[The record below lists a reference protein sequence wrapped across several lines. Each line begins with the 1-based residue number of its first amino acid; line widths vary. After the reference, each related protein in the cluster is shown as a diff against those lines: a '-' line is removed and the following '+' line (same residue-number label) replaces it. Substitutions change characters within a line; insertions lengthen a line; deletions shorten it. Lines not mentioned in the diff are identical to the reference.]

1 MTPRRFALAVLCVC
15 GLLAAPAD
23 ALATPSLA
31 AFELSAPGKRAL
43 SARSL
48 SVTSVPR
55 GPSKYPTFAIGSW
68 TVGSS
73 AKIGLN
79 GALRFS
85 ASKRTIS
92 ATGLTVTISRTSS
105 YVTARLGGSSVR
117 LFTLTPAKPAV
128 LDAAQQRASLA
139 GARVALTRAATIRLK
154 TSLRLRRA
162 PSTATL
168 GTLTV
173 AVAPELTLP
182 PVPVALPAPAP
193 PAPIDSV
200 TPVPTAT
207 ATATPAPT
215 ATATPVPEPACADR
229 FAATPASSVDW
240 FSCDLG
246 ESGTLKSWTNYVQRA
261 FPAVPCA
268 GTPGGTVVAGGGAA
282 RVVASTAYDQRF
294 PMVSSDVRPDGSAT
308 ITVSGN
314 VTYTMAVHGIDE
326 SIGAF
331 RIEIAPGGQSGT
343 VYADGRY
350 KPFEMGGD
358 VCTTAPQ
365 NYAGVAVLSL
375 DLTGIAPVTAGGVR
389 RWVHVPAKIAATAG
403 ERIGGGAY
411 TAGSAWGSFTIA
423 LPAAGA
429 SR

>member
-1 MTPRRFALAVLCVC
+1 MTLRRFALAVLCVC

-23 ALATPSLA
+23 AFATPSLA
-31 AFELSAPGKRAL
+31 AFELSASGKRAL

-48 SVTSVPR
+48 SVTSAPR
-55 GPSKYPTFAIGSW
+55 GPAKYPTFAIGGW
-68 TVGSS
+68 TIGSS
-73 AKIGLN
+73 AKISLN
-79 GALRFS
+79 GVLRFRS
-85 ASKRTIS
+85 GKRNVS
-92 ATGLTVTISRTSS
+92 ATGLSVTISRTSS

-117 LFTLTPAKPAV
+117 LFTLTPTKPAV
-128 LDAAQQRASLA
+128 LDAAQQHVSLV
-139 GARVALTRAATIRLK
+139 GARVALTRAATTRLK
-154 TSLRLRRA
+154 AGLRLRRA
-162 PSTATL
+162 PSTTTL
-168 GTLTV
+168 GKLTV
-173 AVAPELTLP
+173 GVAAELTQP
-182 PVPVALPAPAP
+182 SVTLPAPAP
-193 PAPIDSV
+193 P
-200 TPVPTAT
+200 VPTDSALPAPTPT

-229 FAATPASSVDW
+229 FTATPASSVDW

-246 ESGTLKSWTNYVQRA
+246 DSGTLKSWTNYVQRA

-282 RVVASTAYDQRF
+282 RVVAGTAYDHRF
-294 PMVSSDVRPDGSAT
+294 PIASSEVRADGSAT
-308 ITVSGN
+308 ITVNGN

-331 RIEIAPGGQSGT
+331 RIEIVAGGQSGT

-365 NYAGVAVLSL
+365 NYAGVAVLTL
-375 DLTGIAPVTAGGVR
+375 DLTGIAPVTADGVR

-423 LPAAGA
+423 VPAT
-429 SR
+429 

>member
-1 MTPRRFALAVLCVC
+1 VC
-15 GLLAAPAD
+15 GFAATPAD
-23 ALATPSLA
+23 AFATPSLA
-31 AFELSAPGKRAL
+31 ALELSASGKRAL
-43 SARSL
+43 STRAI
-48 SVTSVPR
+48 SVTSAPR
-55 GPSKYPTFAIGSW
+55 GPFKYPTFAIGGW
-68 TVGSS
+68 TIGSS
-73 AKIGLN
+73 AKITLE
-79 GALRFS
+79 GALRFRS
-85 ASKRTIS
+85 GQRTVS
-92 ATGLTVTISRTSS
+92 ATGLAVTISRTSS

-117 LFTLTPAKPAV
+117 LFTLTPTKPAV
-128 LDAAQQRASLA
+128 LDAANQHASLV
-139 GARVALTRAATIRLK
+139 GARVALTSGSAARVKSSLK
-154 TSLRLRRA
+154 LRRG

-168 GTLTV
+168 GKLTV
-173 AVAPELTLP
+173 AVAPDLTQPP
-182 PVPVALPAPAP
+182 PVVTLPAPAAP
-193 PAPIDSV
+193 LPIDSA
-200 TPVPTAT
+200 TPVPTPWASAT
-207 ATATPAPT
+207 PT

-229 FAATPASSVDW
+229 FAATPSSSVDW

-268 GTPGGTVVAGGGAA
+268 GTPGGTVVAGGGTA
-282 RVVASTAYDQRF
+282 RVVASTAYDHRF
-294 PMVSSDVRPDGSAT
+294 PVVSSKVRPDGSAT
-308 ITVSGN
+308 IVVAGS

-375 DLTGIAPVTAGGVR
+375 DLSGITPVTADGVT
-389 RWVHVPAKIAATAG
+389 RWVHVPARIAPTAG

-411 TAGSAWGSFTIA
+411 TAGSVWGSFTIA
-423 LPAAGA
+423 LPAGA
-429 SR
+429 RG